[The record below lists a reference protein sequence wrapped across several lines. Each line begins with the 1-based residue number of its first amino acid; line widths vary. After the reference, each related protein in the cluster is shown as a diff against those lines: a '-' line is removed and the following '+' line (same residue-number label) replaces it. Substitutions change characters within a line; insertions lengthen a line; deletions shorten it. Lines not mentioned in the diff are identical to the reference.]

1 MKPRRSPR
9 PKSGTRRPKKPPLV
23 IGWREIVSLPDL
35 GLMEFQAK
43 IDTGARTTALHA
55 ENIERFRRNG
65 TGWVRFTPTDLGH
78 AAPDICEARILTTRA
93 IKNTSGVPEE
103 RIIIRTHLHIEK
115 RNFLIDVSLAD
126 RTEMA
131 FPIIIGRTALR
142 NHRLLVNCSRSW
154 LTKPSPLTPMGK
166 DLQT

>member
-1 MKPRRSPR
+1 MKARRATH
-9 PKSGTRRPKKPPLV
+9 PKSAVKRVKKPPLV

-35 GLMEFQAK
+35 GLMEFKSK

-55 ENIERFRRNG
+55 ENIETFRRKG
-65 TGWVRFTPTDLGH
+65 TDWVRFTPPDLGH
-78 AAPDICEARILTTRA
+78 AAPQECEAKILTLRA
-93 IKNTSGVPEE
+93 VKNTSGVPEE
-103 RIIIRTHLHIEK
+103 RIIIRTHLHVEK

-131 FPIIIGRTALR
+131 FPMIIGRTALK

-154 LTKPSPLTPMGK
+154 LTVPAPLAPKGK
-166 DLQT
+166 DPQT